1 MNKRNQGSSY
11 DSSFKIG
18 VKPDKRGQMKLS
30 FGMIFS
36 IFLIIIFIA
45 FAVYAITKFINL
57 QKTIQIESFVK
68 NLQTDVDRAWGP
80 AGKTFSNET
89 YSLPNKV
96 EAVCF
101 TNNEFNNLMF
111 RSSELIDRKNIIHID
126 ISKITTS
133 EDPYC
138 ISNINGKVKLI
149 ISKDFREDLVTIIR
163 QE

>member
-57 QKTIQIESFVK
+57 QKTIQIESFG
-68 NLQTDVDRAWGP
+68 NGLQEDVNNMWKSPRGSQP
-80 AGKTFSNET
+80 ET
-89 YSLPNKV
+89 YSLPNKI

-101 TNNEFNNLMF
+101 TNNEFKNLMF
-111 RSSELIDRKNIIHID
+111 RSSELIDRKNIMYID
-126 ISKITTS
+126 VSKITAS

-138 ISNINGKVKLI
+138 IPNINGKVKLI
-149 ISKDFREDLVTIIR
+149 ISKDFNEDLVTIIR